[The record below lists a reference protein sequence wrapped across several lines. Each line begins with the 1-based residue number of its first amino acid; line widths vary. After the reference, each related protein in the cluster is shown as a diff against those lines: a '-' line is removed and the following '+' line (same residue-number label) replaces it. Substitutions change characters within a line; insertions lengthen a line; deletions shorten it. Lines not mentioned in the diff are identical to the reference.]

1 MEPSPLKLPWKEPLA
16 EPENIEAD
24 NVNPCTVEAVV
35 PNLIV
40 SAPNL
45 KLDVANEEEGKPP
58 VFTCNVLLTIAIV
71 ESSTL
76 TSILLLLPP
85 DNEPEGDKIEEV
97 TSFAVIPLVFTLTPL
112 VPASNVEPDTYT
124 ATVAP
129 ALPS

>member
-45 KLDVANEEEGKPP
+45 KLDVAN
-58 VFTCNVLLTIAIV
+58 
-71 ESSTL
+71 
-76 TSILLLLPP
+76 
-85 DNEPEGDKIEEV
+85 
-97 TSFAVIPLVFTLTPL
+97 
-112 VPASNVEPDTYT
+112 
-124 ATVAP
+124 
-129 ALPS
+129 